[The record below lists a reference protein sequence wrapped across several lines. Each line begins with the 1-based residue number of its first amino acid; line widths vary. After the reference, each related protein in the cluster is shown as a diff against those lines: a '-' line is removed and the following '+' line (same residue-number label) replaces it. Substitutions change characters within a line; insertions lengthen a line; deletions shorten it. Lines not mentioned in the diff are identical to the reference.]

1 MLQYFESRRVK
12 FAAIVAVFA
21 HVGMCAMALT

>member
-1 MLQYFESRRVK
+1 MLQYFESRQVK

-21 HVGMCAMALT
+21 HVGMCALALT